1 MKNIFKDILISV
13 KEIKLYENVN
23 LNINI
28 KNDFYNFSNNANE
41 NKIFYKKIIV
51 RYPKFI
57 IIIIQ
62 VQEKNKLIIYN

>member
-41 NKIFYKKIIV
+41 NKIFHKKIIV
-51 RYPKFI
+51 RYSKFI
-57 IIIIQ
+57 IIII
-62 VQEKNKLIIYN
+62 

>member
-41 NKIFYKKIIV
+41 NKIFHKKIIV

-57 IIIIQ
+57 IIII
-62 VQEKNKLIIYN
+62 

>member
-41 NKIFYKKIIV
+41 NKIFHKKIIV
-51 RYPKFI
+51 RYQKFI
-57 IIIIQ
+57 IIII
-62 VQEKNKLIIYN
+62 

>member
-41 NKIFYKKIIV
+41 NI
-51 RYPKFI
+51 
-57 IIIIQ
+57 
-62 VQEKNKLIIYN
+62 

>member
-41 NKIFYKKIIV
+41 NKIFHKKIIV

-57 IIIIQ
+57 
-62 VQEKNKLIIYN
+62 